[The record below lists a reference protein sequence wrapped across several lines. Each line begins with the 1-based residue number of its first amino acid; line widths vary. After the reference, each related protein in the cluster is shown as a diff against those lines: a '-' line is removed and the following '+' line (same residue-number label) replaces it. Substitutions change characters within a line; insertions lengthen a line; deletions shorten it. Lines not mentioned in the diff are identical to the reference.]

1 MKEFPY
7 YDEAHRAAI
16 ATAAEFEHSVWR
28 TGGLAMAEPVRT
40 AGGELIVRLPGSRGQ
55 VVSVRVHRWWTAR
68 RPRPE
73 CRGLPRRPGRLAA
86 VQLAGSGSALAR
98 PGSLHWWQEDPAAL
112 AASLHE
118 AGYLPAVQLALARQA
133 LAAAEP
139 LLAAAEQLP
148 GAWTYTHC
156 DFKPEN
162 SLLCSGQ
169 VAVLDWDERG
179 YCHPR
184 LEALESALRWAA
196 ADAGEPDGRSL
207 RAILRGYQK
216 AAGELGPLAPAD
228 FGKRIAA
235 LIYWIVF
242 AGARALGR
250 FDGTAAERRRPLPR
264 RPRRSACSAGPSLR
278 PHGGPQSC
286 RRTELAAGPPSRS
299 RSAWS
304 PRGTR
309 SAGLTS
315 RGTRRGAS
323 RQQRGTRMRSRLRTA
338 GCQRGATMASR
349 FVYLMRH
356 GEATDEGML
365 TTTGEHQ
372 SRLAGERLQDIPMAA
387 IYHSPKRR
395 AARTAEI
402 IGEYAPDVQVLAS
415 ELLDDFIPSDPD
427 PSELA
432 APYAKF
438 VGAYSPDERARGAR
452 LARAATDRFAAPAG
466 SDQDTHELLITHNFL
481 IGWFV
486 RHALDAPDSRW
497 LGLNQQ
503 NAALTVIRYWPEM
516 PPALISFNDAA
527 HLTKP
532 LRWTGFPP
540 AMRPASC

>member
-1 MKEFPY
+1 
-7 YDEAHRAAI
+7 
-16 ATAAEFEHSVWR
+16 
-28 TGGLAMAEPVRT
+28 
-40 AGGELIVRLPGSRGQ
+40 
-55 VVSVRVHRWWTAR
+55 
-68 RPRPE
+68 
-73 CRGLPRRPGRLAA
+73 
-86 VQLAGSGSALAR
+86 
-98 PGSLHWWQEDPAAL
+98 
-112 AASLHE
+112 
-118 AGYLPAVQLALARQA
+118 
-133 LAAAEP
+133 
-139 LLAAAEQLP
+139 
-148 GAWTYTHC
+148 
-156 DFKPEN
+156 
-162 SLLCSGQ
+162 
-169 VAVLDWDERG
+169 
-179 YCHPR
+179 
-184 LEALESALRWAA
+184 
-196 ADAGEPDGRSL
+196 
-207 RAILRGYQK
+207 
-216 AAGELGPLAPAD
+216 
-228 FGKRIAA
+228 
-235 LIYWIVF
+235 
-242 AGARALGR
+242 
-250 FDGTAAERRRPLPR
+250 
-264 RPRRSACSAGPSLR
+264 
-278 PHGGPQSC
+278 
-286 RRTELAAGPPSRS
+286 
-299 RSAWS
+299 
-304 PRGTR
+304 
-309 SAGLTS
+309 
-315 RGTRRGAS
+315 
-323 RQQRGTRMRSRLRTA
+323 
-338 GCQRGATMASR
+338 MASR